1 MNQPASSRAAAD
13 PVGPASGPAKR
24 RRRGKPVAIRQ
35 QSQMD
40 CGAACM
46 SMICRYYGKRI
57 SINDMRDRVRVGKAG
72 ASMGNISAAATELG
86 FEPTLMKSTWDDLAE
101 QELPAIG
108 NWKGYHWIVLYE
120 VTQKYVLVGEP
131 AKGLI
136 KIPKAEFIANWS
148 GYLILLTVTERFDDV
163 TESPPQYQQI
173 LPYIIKYKTEI
184 GRVFLA
190 AMLLQILAV
199 FLPLT
204 TSFIIDEIIM
214 KENQAWLNAVFI
226 GMLVLL
232 GARTLLRWI
241 WNEMVLRLG
250 RSLSLEIIRDVH
262 AHMLGL
268 SIRFFQDRVSGDI
281 TSRFKEH
288 ETITRFISNSGI
300 QMLSNLLALGLFGV
314 VMVWLNPTLTV
325 AAFSLIS
332 FNIVL
337 VRFISPRIRQLFRE
351 YFIQGAETQS
361 HLIESVKGLET
372 IKTIGADT
380 TATWTLGDLF
390 ARQANTQL
398 RVQQF
403 AQWANV
409 LTNLINALSTIV
421 LLFWGATFVLEGAMS
436 IGAMLAFNLLAYN
449 LYRLILALVTG
460 WDELQEVFNAIERL
474 GDITQKHQELT
485 PFDPQ
490 AGLIRVPKIRGAI
503 RFEKITFRYQPDD
516 PENVVQNFSLDIP
529 AGQKVAFVG
538 QSGCG
543 KSTVIKLLY
552 QFYKPNSGTIVL
564 DGFKMQDLWLPS
576 LREHLGLV
584 IQKPL
589 IFNGTIRENIAIA
602 RPGATLEQIQE
613 AAELALADEFIHR
626 IPGGF
631 DAMLEEEGSNLSGGQ
646 RQRLALARAFLH
658 RPSILI
664 LDEATSAL
672 DNTTESKVMA
682 NIEQAFS
689 GCTVLMIAHRLST
702 IRGCDQIVCLNK
714 GMISEQG
721 THEELM
727 ENRGIYFH
735 LHGQTSMA
743 QAG

>member
-1 MNQPASSRAAAD
+1 MNQSNARRNVED
-13 PVGPASGPAKR
+13 TVGAASGGVKR
-24 RRRGKPVAIRQ
+24 RRWRKPPSILQ

-46 SMICRYYGKRI
+46 SMICQYYGKRI
-57 SINDMRDRVRVGKAG
+57 SVNDMRDRVRVGKAG
-72 ASMGNISAAATELG
+72 ASMANISAAATEIG
-86 FEPTLMKSTWDDLAE
+86 FEPTMMKSTWDHLVE

-120 VTQKYVLVGEP
+120 VTPKYVLVGEP

-136 KIPKAEFIANWS
+136 KIPKAEFTANWS
-148 GYLILLTVTERFDDV
+148 GYLILLDPTERFSELP
-163 TESPPQYQQI
+163 ESPPQYQRI
-173 LPYIIKYKTEI
+173 LPYIYKYKMDI
-184 GRVFLA
+184 FRVFLA
-190 AMLLQILAV
+190 AMLLQIMAI

-214 KENQAWLNAVFI
+214 KENQAWLNIVFI
-226 GMLVLL
+226 GLIALL
-232 GARTLLRWI
+232 GIRTLLRWI

-250 RSLSLEIIRDVH
+250 RALSLEIIRDVH

-268 SIRFFQDRVSGDI
+268 TMRFFQDRVSGDI

-300 QMLSNLLALGLFGV
+300 QMISNLLALFLYGA
-314 VMVWLNPTLTV
+314 VMIWLNPALTV
-325 AAFSLIS
+325 AAFSLIC
-332 FNIVL
+332 FNILL

-351 YFIQGAETQS
+351 YFVQGAETQS
-361 HLIESVKGLET
+361 HLIESIKGLET

-398 RVQQF
+398 RVQQYARW
-403 AQWANV
+403 AQV
-409 LTNLINALSTIV
+409 LTNLINALSTIT
-421 LLFWGATFVLEGAMS
+421 LLFWGATFVLDGAMS

-449 LYRLILALVTG
+449 LYRLIVALVTG

-474 GDITQKHQELT
+474 GDITQKQLELS
-485 PFDPQ
+485 PFDPK
-490 AGLIRVPKIRGAI
+490 GELIRLPKVRGAI

-516 PENVVQNFSLDIP
+516 LENVMQNFSLSIP

-552 QFYKPNSGTIVL
+552 QFYRPNSGTIVV
-564 DGFKMQDLWLPS
+564 DGFKVEDLWLPS

-589 IFNGTIRENIAIA
+589 IFNGTIRDNIAIA
-602 RPGATLEQIQE
+602 RPGATLEQVQE
-613 AAELALADEFIHR
+613 AARMALADEFIER
-626 IPGGF
+626 IPGGY
-631 DAMLEEEGSNLSGGQ
+631 DAMLEEAGSNLSGGQ
-646 RQRLALARAFLH
+646 QQRLALARAFLL

-682 NIEQAFS
+682 NIEKAFA
-689 GCTVLMIAHRLST
+689 GCTILMIAHRLST
-702 IRGCDQIVCLNK
+702 IRNCDQIVCLNK

-721 THEELM
+721 THDELM
-727 ENRGIYFH
+727 NKRGIYFH
-735 LHGQTSMA
+735 LNEQSLA
-743 QAG
+743 QS